1 MKTAVFL
8 TFRVQ
13 NRMGQNMGQPLTH
26 PLTHTRKNS
35 CGTNGIRQGN
45 PTGFRFPFAFFLSV
59 GHAPFFVYSGA
70 DFDRYKI
77 MKNSCYKSLTM
88 SSKIGGFCLLSS
100 FTGSVH

>member
-45 PTGFRFPFAFFLSV
+45 PAGFRFPFAFFLSV

-70 DFDRYKI
+70 VSAPLVFYSDPNRDP
-77 MKNSCYKSLTM
+77 SAE
-88 SSKIGGFCLLSS
+88 
-100 FTGSVH
+100 